1 MLTKKRTKSKKILKK
16 KSFLSILYDIL
27 NDISY
32 NDIISWNI
40 EGNGLI
46 IKNIIKLCEIILPKY
61 YKHNN
66 YSSFVRQLNIYGF
79 HKSQGLITDGEKFEH
94 ETFGKK
100 ITREQIREILVKN
113 KEKKSLISN
122 QFYNHEELSM
132 TNFMYNNKEYN
143 LKHLLVHILEN
154 SKNISELKQ
163 EIVEINSQNKKL
175 EQNIEEIKNQFN
187 GHNIFLEKFLKKKE
201 NNKNKKINNN
211 LKKSRTLKE
220 LFKKYLYHLKIYS
233 PYISNFKNNNIYINK
248 KEKEDFKIKDNI
260 NYNNIAEILFND
272 NVHTESFVENNSFLQ
287 MKNNIDSNELILNN
301 NFSSI
306 SLLYP

>member
-46 IKNIIKLCEIILPKY
+46 IKNITKLCEIILPKY

-122 QFYNHEELSM
+122 QFYNHEELNM
-132 TNFMYNNKEYN
+132 RNFMYNNKEYD
-143 LKHLLVHILEN
+143 LKHLLVRILEN

-175 EQNIEEIKNQFN
+175 EQNIEEIQNQFN
-187 GHNIFLEKFLKKKE
+187 GHNIFLEKFLKKNE
-201 NNKNKKINNN
+201 NNKNKKINSNF
-211 LKKSRTLKE
+211 KKSRTLKE

-233 PYISNFKNNNIYINK
+233 PYISNLKKNNIYINK

-260 NYNNIAEILFND
+260 NYNNITEILFND